1 VIRYTASAL
10 RDIDRAYNWYED
22 RKEGLGDRFI
32 AAVRETAAAINVNP
46 LGYEKRIAAARKANL
61 RHFPYA
67 LWFKVDE
74 GNNLVIACL
83 HAKRDTRLARER
95 ALGVIEFP
103 EP

>member
-32 AAVRETAAAINVNP
+32 AEVRDTAAAIDLNP
-46 LGYEKRIAAARKANL
+46 LGYVKRIAEARKANL

-74 GNNLVIACL
+74 ENNLVIACL
-83 HAKRDTRLARER
+83 RGKRDSRLARER
-95 ALGVIEFP
+95 ALGVIEFR